1 MAKYHTLIFETILLN
16 YTGPSVDKPLLFSFV
31 FLFGGGE
38 LFKMSKMIFCNERRE
53 LRSAYRLQKISC
65 INYLRL
71 SLCLWPPAEMKKK
84 KIQRSKKGFGLI

>member
-38 LFKMSKMIFCNERRE
+38 LFKMSKMIFAMNEE
-53 LRSAYRLQKISC
+53 S
-65 INYLRL
+65 
-71 SLCLWPPAEMKKK
+71 
-84 KIQRSKKGFGLI
+84 